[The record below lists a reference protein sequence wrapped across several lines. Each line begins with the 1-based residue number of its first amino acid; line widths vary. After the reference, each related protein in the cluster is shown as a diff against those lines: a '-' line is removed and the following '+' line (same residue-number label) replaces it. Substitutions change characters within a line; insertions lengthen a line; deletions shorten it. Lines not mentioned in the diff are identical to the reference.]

1 MSIKVA
7 VRVRPFNGR
16 ETNLNAKCCIKMVIL
31 KSEINCDRMVQLR
44 QLLMMKGHQ
53 EILHLITVFGLM
65 MASAQEMMD
74 IVSLKIQDIMIKN
87 MSTT

>member
-1 MSIKVA
+1 
-7 VRVRPFNGR
+7 
-16 ETNLNAKCCIKMVIL
+16 
-31 KSEINCDRMVQLR
+31 
-44 QLLMMKGHQ
+44 MMKGHQ